1 MLYTTDHGCTQY
13 QRRHFKKVIHF
24 SKRINSKNRI
34 PPPMAPMEP
43 GLGLDTTIDWFST
56 LDNYLP
62 CITRSRIDIP
72 LTDQVVVTDIMVL
85 SSTTKEF
92 IPLDYDV
99 VEYTA
104 DQNDLAL
111 HNHILLIKYQKK
123 LETENAVSQIMF
135 LGEEQVSCLPPKF
148 SSVNQPINGCIQ
160 PQPRLHRGHRWGN
173 SIFRIDTL
181 GEMYYLLEVP
191 SLILSASMV
200 CRV

>member
-1 MLYTTDHGCTQY
+1 
-13 QRRHFKKVIHF
+13 
-24 SKRINSKNRI
+24 
-34 PPPMAPMEP
+34 MAPMEP

-148 SSVNQPINGCIQ
+148 SSVNQPINGQFICFNFDVFDDSTD
-160 PQPRLHRGHRWGN
+160 PK
-173 SIFRIDTL
+173 SD
-181 GEMYYLLEVP
+181 E
-191 SLILSASMV
+191 AST
-200 CRV
+200 